1 MLGESDISALFKAL
15 QFSAE
20 KHRHQRRK
28 DKEASPYINHPI
40 DVAATLWKVGKIRDS
55 NVLTAAVLH
64 DTIEDTN
71 TTPEDIEGLF
81 GDKVRSLV
89 VEVTDD
95 KTLPKE
101 VRKRLQVET
110 ASHKSAGAK
119 LIKLADKICNV
130 QDISH
135 APPANW
141 SLERRREYLDW
152 AEKVVHGLRG
162 TNSFLEKRF
171 DEVLLEGRK
180 NLGVS

>member
-1 MLGESDISALFKAL
+1 MLSESDISALFKAL

-40 DVAATLWKVGKIRDS
+40 DVAATLWKVGNIRNGD
-55 NVLTAAVLH
+55 VLTAAILH

-71 TTPEDIEGLF
+71 TRPEDIEGLF
-81 GDKVRSLV
+81 GDKVKSLV

-101 VRKRLQVET
+101 ERKRLQIEN
-110 ASHKSAGAK
+110 AAHKSPGAK
-119 LIKLADKICNV
+119 QIKLADKICNV
-130 QDISH
+130 LDISH

-141 SLERRREYLDW
+141 SLERRKEYLDW
-152 AEKVVHGLRG
+152 AEKVVDGLRG
-162 TNSFLEKRF
+162 SNPVLEKRF
-171 DEVLLEGRK
+171 DEVLLEGRR
-180 NLGVS
+180 NLGK